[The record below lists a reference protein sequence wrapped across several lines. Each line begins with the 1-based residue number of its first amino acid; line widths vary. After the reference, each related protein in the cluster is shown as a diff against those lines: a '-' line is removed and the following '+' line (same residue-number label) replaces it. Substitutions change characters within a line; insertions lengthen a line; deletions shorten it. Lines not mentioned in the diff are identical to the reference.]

1 MRGEPLESM
10 SLNLPF
16 DQRHSTSSC
25 ASNECFPQLPAAAA
39 QPHVPREQPLGA
51 ASLARPSPLRFQ
63 QTPTRSRRVL
73 QLRAASPET
82 A

>member
-39 QPHVPREQPLGA
+39 QPHAPREQPLGA
-51 ASLARPSPLRFQ
+51 TSLARPPPLRYQ
-63 QTPTRSRRVL
+63 QTSTRSRLALATRG
-73 QLRAASPET
+73 AP
-82 A
+82 

>member
-39 QPHVPREQPLGA
+39 QPHAPREQPLGA
-51 ASLARPSPLRFQ
+51 APLARPPPLRFQ